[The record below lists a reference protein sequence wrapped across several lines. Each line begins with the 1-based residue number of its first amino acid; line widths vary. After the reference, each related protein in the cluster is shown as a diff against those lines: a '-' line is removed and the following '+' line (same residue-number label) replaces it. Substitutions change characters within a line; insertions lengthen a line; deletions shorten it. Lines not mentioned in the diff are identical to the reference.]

1 MITIFTH
8 TKPFIEHFDIIQYN
22 AIKSWRAISD
32 DVEIIIYGDAE
43 GSDNMAEE
51 VNAKRVKSV
60 PKSENGMPLL
70 TYLFDHTKI
79 IAQHDLLCYVNAD
92 IILPPNILNAINL
105 IDRWS
110 KKMIIG
116 NRLDLDLRYK
126 INYNDNKWW
135 KKLFDYAIIEGEWHK
150 KGGIDYFI
158 FPKKLWKDMP
168 DIYLGLPGSDNW
180 LIWNARCRHIPVI
193 DISNIVYAIHQNH
206 DYSHLGDIDDS
217 GYRIGSVEKGMKNYL
232 SGLETAHNRQL
243 LPKGVSMNIN
253 DATYY
258 LSEKGPIR
266 KKEAADIQ
274 RYLFSLIKIYPKTKF
289 PILIIYSLFSYYIKI
304 KKYFNNRFVLNG

>member
-8 TKPFIEHFDIIQYN
+8 TKPFIGHFDIIQYN

-126 INYNDNKWW
+126 INYNDYGDSPMVAKGYW
-135 KKLFDYAIIEGEWHK
+135 KKGKLIPFSEKLIVKYQRSGE
-150 KGGIDYFI
+150 
-158 FPKKLWKDMP
+158 
-168 DIYLGLPGSDNW
+168 GSD
-180 LIWNARCRHIPVI
+180 R
-193 DISNIVYAIHQNH
+193 
-206 DYSHLGDIDDS
+206 
-217 GYRIGSVEKGMKNYL
+217 
-232 SGLETAHNRQL
+232 
-243 LPKGVSMNIN
+243 
-253 DATYY
+253 
-258 LSEKGPIR
+258 
-266 KKEAADIQ
+266 
-274 RYLFSLIKIYPKTKF
+274 
-289 PILIIYSLFSYYIKI
+289 
-304 KKYFNNRFVLNG
+304 

>member
-1 MITIFTH
+1 MKLTEAMRKKAEQYDGIDSMPQLKKLMKKLGAKDNKVRTISITFG
-8 TKPFIEHFDIIQYN
+8 
-22 AIKSWRAISD
+22 RAY
-32 DVEIIIYGDAE
+32 VY
-43 GSDNMAEE
+43 
-51 VNAKRVKSV
+51 
-60 PKSENGMPLL
+60 
-70 TYLFDHTKI
+70 TYDS
-79 IAQHDLLCYVNAD
+79 
-92 IILPPNILNAINL
+92 P
-105 IDRWS
+105 S
-110 KKMIIG
+110 
-116 NRLDLDLRYK
+116 K
-126 INYNDNKWW
+126 INYNDYKWW
-135 KKLFDYAIIEGEWHK
+135 QKLFDYAIIEGEWHK

-217 GYRIGSVEKGMKNYL
+217 GYRIGSAEKGMKNYL

-289 PILIIYSLFSYYIKI
+289 PILIIYSLLSYYIKI
-304 KKYFNNRFVLNG
+304 KKYYNNRFVLNG